1 LAITQDKSY
10 TNWAGPIAMA
20 VGSAV
25 SIWLFANQPPK
36 YTGLIPTNHPAF
48 GDITFEAGFVIAFVL
63 YLVLRPILKPSIP
76 AETVT
81 SPT

>member
-1 LAITQDKSY
+1 
-10 TNWAGPIAMA
+10 MA

-48 GDITFEAGFVIAFVL
+48 GDITFEAGFVLAFVL
-63 YLVLRPILKPSIP
+63 YLVLRPIFAPSVAAVP
-76 AETVT
+76 AAAESTASV
-81 SPT
+81 SISK

>member
-1 LAITQDKSY
+1 
-10 TNWAGPIAMA
+10 MA

-36 YTGLIPTNHPAF
+36 YTGVIPTDHPAF

-63 YLVLRPILKPSIP
+63 YLVLRPILKPSVA
-76 AETVT
+76 AETTT
-81 SPT
+81 SST